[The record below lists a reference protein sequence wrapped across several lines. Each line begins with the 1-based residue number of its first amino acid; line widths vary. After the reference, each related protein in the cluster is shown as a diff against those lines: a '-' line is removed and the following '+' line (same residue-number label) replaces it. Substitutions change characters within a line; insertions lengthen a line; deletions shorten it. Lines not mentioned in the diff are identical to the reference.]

1 MSRSSPGACWWDS
14 ACGHLPAVAEQAQ
27 LQLFPSPVS
36 ISVRLIM
43 SPLQILISI
52 LHLCLPLQPHPMIVD
67 HSLQPFSELERDG
80 GHHKTLVRHKLCLPF
95 LPGCDLPWFSKLN
108 SRSSQNVKP
117 VFSLHSLND
126 ILVISIFWFW
136 LTPGSYHYQR
146 KSQDQVM
153 GGFKVFKVL
162 PVCVDKSN
170 NVRLVSKLC
179 FDLGHLSSLSLDS
192 INQSMVIPTA
202 IYPHVRVCTTLSN
215 MALLPSKSNSSF
227 T

>member
-14 ACGHLPAVAEQAQ
+14 ACGPLPAVAEQAQ

-95 LPGCDLPWFSKLN
+95 LPGCDLPGFSKLN

-136 LTPGSYHYQR
+136 LTPGGYHYQR

-202 IYPHVRVCTTLSN
+202 IYPQVRVCTTLSN

>member
-1 MSRSSPGACWWDS
+1 
-14 ACGHLPAVAEQAQ
+14 
-27 LQLFPSPVS
+27 
-36 ISVRLIM
+36 M
-43 SPLQILISI
+43 SPLPISISI

-95 LPGCDLPWFSKLN
+95 LPGCDLPGFSKLN

-136 LTPGSYHYQR
+136 LTPGGYHYQR

-192 INQSMVIPTA
+192 INQSISQWLFLQQSTLRFVFVPPCQTWHCCPQSRTPPSLDAVPPLSEQCLHIGPEK
-202 IYPHVRVCTTLSN
+202 RRTLS
-215 MALLPSKSNSSF
+215 ALFFLYWF
-227 T
+227 GC